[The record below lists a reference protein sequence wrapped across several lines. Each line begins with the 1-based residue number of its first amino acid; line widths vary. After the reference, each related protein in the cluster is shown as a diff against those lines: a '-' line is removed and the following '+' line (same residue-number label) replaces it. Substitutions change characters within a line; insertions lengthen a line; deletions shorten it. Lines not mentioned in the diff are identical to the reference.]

1 MWLWK
6 SRSCLGGTGLWDP
19 NLPSNNDNTDIN
31 KQLRSEHGGDF
42 FKQLYKVASFIRLVR
57 VTIQDFIFNKR
68 KHCYIETLLQAM
80 KDKYTQHNN

>member
-1 MWLWK
+1 VALEIQV
-6 SRSCLGGTGLWDP
+6 LFGGTGLWDP

-42 FKQLYKVASFIRLVR
+42 FKELYKVASFIRSVR
-57 VTIQDFIFNKR
+57 VTIQDFTFNKR

-80 KDKYTQHNN
+80 